1 MGYLDELR
9 KKSGSK
15 KADEDQLQL
24 AREKRELFYKES
36 IIPALKD
43 LYGFLNEVVEHLNYL
58 DHEVFVNY
66 NLASLGR
73 LKDLKQADYSLYVDS
88 RQNMTQI
95 MLKFSCTKPE
105 PKKFSIEG
113 GKNVGRVS
121 DYLKTTSLEF
131 RQQNEYDRVHT
142 VVAADF
148 TIKSTVHVGFEFSAD
163 IENSCI
169 SLKVR
174 NFEEF
179 GLKSR
184 RLQVEDVKSEFMDHL
199 ARYITHE
206 VDDFFGLDMGDDLK
220 AQIQKNLELEQELR
234 DQELQDMEKSN
245 AIASAKEKDSGNSM
259 FQILNKFKKD

>member
-15 KADEDQLQL
+15 KAGEDQQQL

-36 IIPALKD
+36 IIPALKE
-43 LYGFLNEVVEHLNYL
+43 LYGFLSEVVEHLNYL

-73 LKDLKQADYSLYVDS
+73 LKDLKQADYSLFVDS

-95 MLKFSCTKPE
+95 MLKFSCSKPE

-113 GKNVGRVS
+113 EKNVRRVS
-121 DYLKTTSLEF
+121 DYLKTTSLDF
-131 RQQNEYDRVHT
+131 RQQNEFDRVHT

-148 TIKSTVHVGFEFSAD
+148 TIKATVHVAFEFTAD
-163 IENSCI
+163 IDNSCI
-169 SLKVR
+169 SLSVK

-179 GLKSR
+179 GLKRR
-184 RLQVEDVKSEFMDHL
+184 RLLVEDVKADFMDHL

-206 VDDFFGLDMGDDLK
+206 VDDFFGLDMGDELK
-220 AQIQKNLELEQELR
+220 AKIQKNLALEKQLREQEM
-234 DQELQDMEKSN
+234 QNMEKSN
-245 AIASAKEKDSGNSM
+245 AVISAKEKESGNAM